1 MKAYVRLFREVFAA
15 NLAAVIEYR
24 VSFLIQFFGMML
36 NNASFLVFW
45 SVLLGHAGTVGGWGF
60 QDVLFLWAIGPAAF
74 GLAHVVFGNV
84 RQIGALILQGD
95 LDVYLLQ
102 PKDPLFHALISR
114 TIPSAWGDLIY
125 GLVLLPFITLDPVK
139 MGLFLLFTVTGALVF
154 VGTFGLVQTLAFWL
168 GNISGLAQ
176 ALTEFML
183 NFTLYPETVF
193 PQDMRW
199 VFYSL
204 IPAGFLVF
212 LPLQVLRT
220 LEWGW
225 LPVIVAAAVG
235 LCVLNALLFRAGL
248 KRYESGNAIGARV

>member
-1 MKAYVRLFREVFAA
+1 MKAYLRLFREVFAA
-15 NLAAVIEYR
+15 NVAAVIEYR
-24 VSFLIQFFGMML
+24 VPFLLQFLGMIL
-36 NNASFLVFW
+36 NNAAFLVFW
-45 SVLLGHAGTVGGWGF
+45 TVLIQHTGTIGGWGF
-60 QDVLFLWAIGPAAF
+60 GDVLFLWALGPAAF

-84 RQIGALILQGD
+84 RQVNTLIVQGD

-125 GLVLLPFITLDPVK
+125 GFLLLPFLTLDPVK
-139 MGLFLLFTVTGALVF
+139 MGLFVLFTITGALVF
-154 VGTFGLVQTLAFWL
+154 VGTFGLVQSLAFWL
-168 GNISGLAQ
+168 GNISGMA
-176 ALTEFML
+176 AAFTEFML

-193 PQDMRW
+193 PQEMRW

-212 LPLQVLRT
+212 LPIHILKSLDWV
-220 LEWGW
+220 W
-225 LPVIVAAAVG
+225 LPVVLVVAVG
-235 LCVLNALLFRAGL
+235 LCVLNWLVFQAGL